1 MHPILARTL
10 VHKRREIDDR
20 EIRNRHTLGIAR
32 EGAVVEIRVCAA
44 LIGLNNVDHRDFSL
58 LSLLAAN
65 ADHWPKQ
72 YLFPPGLCVQP
83 AQIRPTILIVMRAPP
98 LGVKETMG
106 VCCAHFK
113 RHSYEG
119 GHRQSKP
126 ALATLAAGHSVCL
139 DPFACE
145 SEWESHHA

>member
-1 MHPILARTL
+1 
-10 VHKRREIDDR
+10 
-20 EIRNRHTLGIAR
+20 
-32 EGAVVEIRVCAA
+32 
-44 LIGLNNVDHRDFSL
+44 LIGLNKVDHRDFSL
-58 LSLLAAN
+58 LAAN
-65 ADHWPKQ
+65 AGHWPKQ

-113 RHSYEG
+113 RHSNEG

-126 ALATLAAGHSVCL
+126 ALATLAAGHSSASIRAIPML
-139 DPFACE
+139 PILLNALM
-145 SEWESHHA
+145 